1 MPKFPTDTVT
11 VSILAVG
18 TWFIVGTPVA
28 IHATSLDIPLPY
40 AMFAGWAF
48 GGLVT
53 AFIYIATFC
62 D

>member
-1 MPKFPTDTVT
+1 M
-11 VSILAVG
+11 LAVG

-28 IHATSLDIPLPY
+28 IHFTSLDIPLPH

-53 AFIYIATFC
+53 AFMYIATFC